1 MKNILKLGQKIEEC
15 QRHLF
20 NQGYSYED
28 ARNYVK
34 MMFEETGLRLNMFDN
49 IDKKEIENAIEY
61 LHNNIL
67 K

>member
-1 MKNILKLGQKIEEC
+1 MKYILKLGQKIEEC

-34 MMFEETGLRLNMFDN
+34 MVYEETGLRFGLFDSV
-49 IDKKEIENAIEY
+49 DKEEIENAIKH
-61 LHNNIL
+61 LHNSIL